1 MYNTAIFLESIF
13 PEFLFHFFEIM
24 SLNKCQRR
32 CAGGRPQAAP
42 EQECNEEISP
52 KFFFH

>member
-1 MYNTAIFLESIF
+1 
-13 PEFLFHFFEIM
+13 M

-42 EQECNEEISP
+42 EQECNEEIFP
-52 KFFFH
+52 KFFSLVAQPLNSYQITQY

>member
-1 MYNTAIFLESIF
+1 
-13 PEFLFHFFEIM
+13 M

-52 KFFFH
+52 EFFVISGAAAYFLSNYSSIGYFR